1 MRKAPVLL
9 SVAIHAGAIALLLLL
24 ASIQVVRDS
33 IARLPD
39 RVVPLLAPRP
49 ALKAKA
55 QGGGGQRNPLPA
67 SRGQAPLRPVTRVFV
82 PPMAVRIENPKLMVQ
97 QAMVEAPEFNI
108 TAPDIGDP
116 MGKTGPLSGGPGG
129 SFGIGGGTGIGIG
142 KGPGNG
148 NGTISYKAL
157 GITEEPRLLHS
168 EEPEYSEE
176 ARKARCQG
184 SVLLAIDVDASG
196 RVANIRVVK
205 SLGLGLDEKA
215 KEAVLKWRFRPAM
228 AAGRPVTAPAQVQ
241 VTFHLL

>member
-9 SVAIHAGAIALLLLL
+9 SVAIHAGALALLLLL
-24 ASIQVVRDS
+24 ASIPSVRDS

-55 QGGGGQRNPLPA
+55 EGGGGQRNPLPA
-67 SRGQAPLRPVTRVFV
+67 SRGQAPPRPVTKVFV
-82 PPMAVRIENPKLMVQ
+82 PPMAVRLENPRLMVQ
-97 QAMVEAPEFNI
+97 QAMIEAPEFNI

-116 MGKTGPLSGGPGG
+116 LGKAGPVSGGPGG
-129 SFGIGGGTGIGIG
+129 PFGIGEGIGLGIG
-142 KGPGNG
+142 KGPGGG
-148 NGTISYKAL
+148 NGAVSYKAL
-157 GITEEPRLLHS
+157 GITEEPKLLHA

-184 SVLLAIDVDASG
+184 SVLLAIDVDVTG
-196 RVANIRVVK
+196 RVTNVRVMH

-228 AAGRPVTAPAQVQ
+228 AGGHPVTAPAQVQ